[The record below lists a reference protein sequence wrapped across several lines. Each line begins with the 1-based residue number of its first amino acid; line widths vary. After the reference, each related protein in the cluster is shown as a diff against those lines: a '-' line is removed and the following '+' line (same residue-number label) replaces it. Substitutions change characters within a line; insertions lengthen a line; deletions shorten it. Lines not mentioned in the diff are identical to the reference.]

1 MLNTVA
7 VSEDSLSNEMLRGLL
22 AQRDSQI
29 AELTAAVVA
38 LTSQVEGLRR
48 QLGKDSSNSSKP
60 PGSDS
65 LFAKPAPKRS
75 SRSKSGRKPGKQAG
89 AVGISRGLS
98 DDPDRKIVTLEPEA
112 CRGCGIGLGE
122 AATVGTE
129 RRQVVDVPEPLAPA
143 IVEYQRVSKCCSG
156 CGKVT
161 AASWD
166 HDNVPAEHAA
176 TIAGGGSP
184 VRIGPRTIARCALL
198 TCAHYLPVGR
208 ARDLLELLTGIGVS
222 HGLVAAVRGRAA
234 RKLSKKFAAHLR
246 ELLISAPV
254 LHADETTGRAD
265 GGLSY
270 VHVACTQ
277 YLTLMH
283 VGGRSADDID
293 DGGVLPDFDG
303 VLVRDGYA
311 GYTHLDKAI
320 HAWCGAHLLRDL
332 RSISDADP
340 EHQLWA
346 SAMASVLTDAH
357 RAATAARADRHPAL
371 APELLASLRN
381 RYLGALRLGRDENDG
396 KATEL
401 VKDARILIKR
411 FRRFEDM
418 ILRFATDL
426 TVPWTNN
433 EADRTLRPV
442 KIQQRTS
449 GGTWRTVQGLI
460 DFAMVTSYLDTAQ
473 KWSKNKLDA
482 LHELF
487 TTGAWLPPAPTPD
500 MAAA

>member
-1 MLNTVA
+1 MVNSVG
-7 VSEDSLSNEMLRGLL
+7 VSEDSLLVEEFKGLL
-22 AQRDSQI
+22 DQRDAQI
-29 AELTAAVVA
+29 SELTAAVVA
-38 LTSQVEGLRR
+38 LTGQIEALRR

-60 PGSDS
+60 PSSDS
-65 LFAKPAPKRS
+65 VFDKPAPKRS
-75 SRSKSGRKPGKQAG
+75 SRSKSGRRPGKQAG
-89 AVGISRGLS
+89 APGVSRGLS
-98 DDPDRKIVTLEPEA
+98 DDPDRRIVTLEPEA
-112 CRGCGIGLGE
+112 CRGRGIGLGDAE
-122 AATVGTE
+122 TVDTE
-129 RRQVVDVPEPLAPA
+129 RRQVIDVPEPVAPT
-143 IVEYQRVSKCCSG
+143 IVEYQRISKCCGG

-166 HDNVPAEHAA
+166 RRDVAVEHKA
-176 TIAGGGSP
+176 TVGGGGSP
-184 VRIGPRTIARCALL
+184 VRIGPMTIARCALL
-198 TCAHYLPVGR
+198 TCAHYLPIGR
-208 ARDLLELLTGIGVS
+208 ARELLELLTGIAIA
-222 HGLVAAVRGRAA
+222 HGLVASVRGRAA

-254 LHADETTGRAD
+254 LHADETTGRTD

-270 VHVACTQ
+270 VHVARIR

-283 VGGRSADDID
+283 VGGRGGADID

-311 GYTHLDKAI
+311 GHTHLDKAI

-340 EHQLWA
+340 DRQLWA

-357 RAATAARADRHPAL
+357 HAATTARADGHCAL

-381 RYLGALRLGRDENDG
+381 RYLGALRHGRDENEG

-401 VKDARILIKR
+401 AKDARTLIKR

-426 TVPWTNN
+426 TVPLTNN
-433 EADRTLRPV
+433 EAERTLRPV

-460 DFAMVTSYLDTAQ
+460 DFAMITSYLDTAQ
-473 KWSKNKLDA
+473 KWGKNKLDA
-482 LHELF
+482 LYELF
-487 TTGAWLPPAPTPD
+487 TTGAWLPPALTPD